1 MREPALSDSR
11 IPDGG
16 TTSVLAAGCR
26 LDFVGR
32 ALRLPRR
39 WQPGR
44 LPDNSDRTEEIG
56 AWHKRLHISTVRDRR
71 YRRNTHARR
80 GTRPLS
86 LNGSREQTRALIP
99 LKLALHELH
108 PDQGRRTQRLGFA
121 REFGHAGVK
130 RMVVHAFPTG
140 NTQPQAHAR
149 RVRSSPQFER
159 YFFSKSGRYASY
171 CSCFIR
177 SIGMKWKA
185 AELRV

>member
-44 LPDNSDRTEEIG
+44 LPYNSDRTEEIG

-80 GTRPLS
+80 GNRPLS

-130 RMVVHAFPTG
+130 RMVVDAFPTG
-140 NTQPQAHAR
+140 IHNPKLTRAGCAPHRSSSATSSPRAAGTLR
-149 RVRSSPQFER
+149 IVPVSFVRSE
-159 YFFSKSGRYASY
+159 
-171 CSCFIR
+171 
-177 SIGMKWKA
+177 
-185 AELRV
+185 